1 MTSDAPPELV
11 LGRYRVGPR
20 IAAGAVGTVTAAV
33 DCKTGRD
40 VVVKFF
46 DGADDNFSAWV
57 REVRLVMRLRHPNIP
72 VCLNA
77 GHDADW
83 GASVLVFE
91 RALGGSLRRAIAS
104 GRCFDREATRRVLT
118 DVAAALAYSHTQG
131 VVHRD
136 IKPENI
142 LAQGR
147 LGEPP
152 WLLAD
157 FGAGRFLAPG
167 ATLPAPAGSL
177 HYMAPEVMLG
187 ASAATSDQFSLGMV
201 GLELLAGELPG
212 LRARAV
218 ARLRHIDAGG
228 LDGALARLLDPDPAR
243 RFPAIEA
250 AAAALVDQGRTV
262 DVTATREG
270 DHFALVGAD
279 VLVRGRDAEA
289 LAHVAHVTGAR
300 GFINV
305 MGDDVAVLA
314 AADRTV
320 VLSPYARTVGPA
332 APPRTV
338 MLDVAARTFWAI
350 DGHDLWA
357 HPFAGP
363 GLRTDVEL
371 PPAWAGDGRPFGVQV
386 GPGRVVLGVRGSE
399 VLLLASR
406 GPHGVWTRIVKAPGR
421 LHDLRRVHGTPIAL
435 FGDEDLAI
443 AAQIGPDGL
452 QGVCVRN
459 QSVDS
464 VRPTPLGESVALASL
479 IGASIDVSAD
489 SGDDTQR

>member
-1 MTSDAPPELV
+1 MTNGEQPPPELV

-33 DCKTGRD
+33 DIQTGRD

-77 GHDADW
+77 GHDAGW
-83 GASVLVFE
+83 GVSVLVFE
-91 RALGGSLRRAIAS
+91 RALGGSLRRALAS
-104 GRCFDREATRRVLT
+104 GRRFDRAAARRVLT

-167 ATLPAPAGSL
+167 ATLPVPAGSL

-201 GLELLAGELPG
+201 GLELLTGELPDR
-212 LRARAV
+212 RARSA
-218 ARLRHIDAGG
+218 ARLRSIDAGG

-250 AAAALVDQGRTV
+250 AAAALADQDRAL

-270 DHFALVGAD
+270 DQFALIGAD

-289 LAHVAHVTGAR
+289 LTHVAHVTGAR

-305 MGDDVAVLA
+305 IGEDVAVLA

-320 VLSPYARTVGPA
+320 ALSPYARTVGPA
-332 APPRTV
+332 APPRTC
-338 MLDVAARTFWAI
+338 MLDVAARTFWTI
-350 DGHDLWA
+350 DGRDLWA
-357 HPFAGP
+357 RPFDGP
-363 GLRTDVEL
+363 GLRTDAEL
-371 PPAWAGDGRPFGVQV
+371 PPAWSAGGRPFGVQL
-386 GPGRVVLGVRGSE
+386 GPGRVALGVRGSE
-399 VLLLASR
+399 VLVLAGR
-406 GPHGVWTRIVKAPGR
+406 GPHGVWARTIKAPGR
-421 LHDLRRVHGTPIAL
+421 LHDLRRVRGCAVAL

-443 AAQIGPDGL
+443 AA
-452 QGVCVRN
+452 R
-459 QSVDS
+459 SS
-464 VRPTPLGESVALASL
+464 APTDCRACACATSRSTACAPRR
-479 IGASIDVSAD
+479 SATP
-489 SGDDTQR
+489 SR